1 MLLGVLICVRI
12 AGIIGLPRLRLD
24 LGLSTGIQRSLFV
37 RRPPQ
42 TCVYGFILP
51 RAFRLLQS
59 SATNDLLP
67 VSQKT
72 LRPSDRPGSSSLGVP
87 SLIAAS
93 TSGVHHPPGNPL
105 PNFVPSSAFLTPST
119 VCSATSLC
127 GFISP
132 RCHVQG
138 LPYRGFSLSAE
149 PYRVSPA
156 VSCPLAVEHTRL

>member
-1 MLLGVLICVRI
+1 MRPNHGVHRASPLPPQSRPFNRI
-12 AGIIGLPRLRLD
+12 LRF
-24 LGLSTGIQRSLFV
+24 LFV
-37 RRPPQ
+37 RRPSP
-42 TCVYGFILP
+42 TCADDFILP

-59 SATNDLLP
+59 STACDLLP

-72 LRPSDRPGSSSLGVP
+72 LRPSDRPESASLGVP

-93 TSGVHHPPGNPL
+93 TSGVHHSPGIPL
-105 PNFVPSSAFLTPST
+105 PNFVPSSAFFTPST

-127 GFISP
+127 GFVSP

-138 LPYRGFSLSAE
+138 LPYRGFSLSTE

-156 VSCPLAVEHTRL
+156 SSCPLAVEHTRL